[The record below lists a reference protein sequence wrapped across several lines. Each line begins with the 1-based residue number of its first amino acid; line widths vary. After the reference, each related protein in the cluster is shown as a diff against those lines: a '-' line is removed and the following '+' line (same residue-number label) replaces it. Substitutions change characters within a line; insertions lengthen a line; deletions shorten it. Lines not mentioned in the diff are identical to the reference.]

1 MAPPPVESSV
11 DKKQEKTAQNIID
24 EKFRRTI
31 QKRRKVLKDFRRRS
45 TSKRKLVAKEVRTTN
60 LLYVGIVTLVKQ

>member
-1 MAPPPVESSV
+1 MAPPPSV